1 MSDETRRYYKFSK
14 YLRKRFGVRV
24 YKVSID
30 AGFSCP
36 NRDGSKS
43 KDGCIYCDNRGFSFN
58 SRIALLPIEEQIAK
72 GIEFGKRR
80 FKAEKFIVYFQ
91 AYTNTY
97 ASLDVLRKKY
107 DVIRKFENVVGI
119 SIGTRPDCINEEI
132 LDLIESYTS
141 DYEGWIEYGL
151 QSIHDKTLEFINRG
165 HVYKDFLEA
174 VNLTKK
180 RKNIKICVHVIIGL
194 PYETEGDILE
204 TAEVLG
210 RLELDG
216 VKIHPIHVIKGTK
229 LEEIYKKRQ
238 YRPLE
243 LDAYVDLAVG
253 FLERIWSE
261 TVIQRITADCPRELL
276 IAPMWIVDKKKVLG
290 KIEEKLLQTN
300 TFQGRL
306 YKGRISYE
314 HKARYIER
322 D

>member
-1 MSDETRRYYKFSK
+1 LYNQSSSIGRYYRFSK
-14 YLRKRFGVRV
+14 YLRNRFGVRV

-43 KDGCIYCDNRGFSFN
+43 KDGCIYCDNKGFSFN

-80 FKAEKFIVYFQ
+80 FKAQKFIVYFQ

-97 ASLDVLRKKY
+97 ASLEVLKKKY
-107 DVIRKFENVVGI
+107 DTVRKFQDVVGI

-132 LDLIESYTS
+132 LDLIESYAS
-141 DYEGWIEYGL
+141 DYEVWIEYGL
-151 QSIHDKTLEFINRG
+151 QSTHDETLEFINRG

-174 VNLTKK
+174 VNLTRK

-194 PYETEGDILE
+194 PNETREDILK

-210 RLELDG
+210 RMKLDG
-216 VKIHPIHVIKGTK
+216 IKIHPLHVIKGTK
-229 LEEIYKKRQ
+229 LEEIYKKGQ
-238 YRPLE
+238 YKPLE
-243 LDAYVDLAVG
+243 LDVYVDLAVE
-253 FLERIWSE
+253 FLERIWAD
-261 TVIQRITADCPRELL
+261 TVIQRITADCSREFL
-276 IAPMWIVDKKKVLG
+276 IAPMWIVDKNKVLG
-290 KIEEKLLQTN
+290 KIEEKLLQMD

-306 YKGRISYE
+306 YKEMG
-314 HKARYIER
+314 
-322 D
+322 

>member
-1 MSDETRRYYKFSK
+1 MSTIRRYYKFSE

-43 KDGCIYCDNRGFSFN
+43 KDGCIYCDNRGFSLN
-58 SRIALLPIEEQIAK
+58 SRSAPLPIEEQIAK

-97 ASLDVLRKKY
+97 ASLEVLKRKY
-107 DVIRKFENVVGI
+107 DTIREFEDVVGI
-119 SIGTRPDCINEEI
+119 SIGTRPDCINGKI
-132 LDLIESYTS
+132 LDLIESYAS
-141 DYEGWIEYGL
+141 DYEVWIEYGL
-151 QSIHDKTLEFINRG
+151 QTTHDETLEFINRG
-165 HVYKDFLEA
+165 HVYKNFLEA
-174 VNLTKK
+174 VNLTRE

-194 PYETEGDILE
+194 PRETKGDILK

-210 RLELDG
+210 RLRLDG
-216 VKIHPIHVIKGTK
+216 IKIHPIHIIKGTK
-229 LEEIYKKRQ
+229 LEEIYKKEQ
-238 YRPLE
+238 YKPLE
-243 LDAYVDLAVG
+243 LDAYVNLAVG
-253 FLERIWSE
+253 FLEYLCAD

-276 IAPMWIVDKKKVLG
+276 IAPMWILDKNKALG
-290 KIEEKLLQTN
+290 KIEEKLLQMN

-306 YKGRISYE
+306 Y
-314 HKARYIER
+314 
-322 D
+322 